1 MSAAEQKEW
10 IGNDV
15 TLRWLG
21 SEEYFRL
28 EFLFLANS
36 SQMPSP
42 TTSRVIVAEDSNGD
56 IVGMFCLQIVAHGEP
71 IWVSDDFQR
80 RGVAKLMI
88 DEMNQH
94 CDQNRVG
101 YFSFAEDERVAHI
114 CRENQMV
121 ELPYKV
127 FLRKPE

>member
-1 MSAAEQKEW
+1 MQEMSQAV
-10 IGNDV
+10 GDV
-15 TLRWLG
+15 KLRWLPA
-21 SEEYFRL
+21 EEYFRL
-28 EFLFLANS
+28 EFLFLANN
-36 SQMPSP
+36 SQMPSA

-56 IVGMFCLQIVAHGEP
+56 IIGMFCLQIVAHGEP

-88 DEMNQH
+88 DELNGY
-94 CDQNRVG
+94 CDKNG
-101 YFSFAEDERVAHI
+101 LNYFSFAEDERVAHI
-114 CRENQMV
+114 CRENSMI